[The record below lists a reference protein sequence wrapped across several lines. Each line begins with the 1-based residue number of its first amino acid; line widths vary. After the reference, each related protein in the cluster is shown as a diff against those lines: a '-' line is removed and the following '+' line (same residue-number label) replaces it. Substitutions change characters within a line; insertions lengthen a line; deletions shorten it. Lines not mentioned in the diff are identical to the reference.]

1 MDFSLFSA
9 AELRDLESKL
19 KLEIKKREHEELMR
33 ARMQIIAIAQNAGI
47 PLRDLVDD
55 SNKPRRTG
63 PPRGT
68 KVGIKFRH
76 PQLPHLQWSGRG
88 RQPVWLRDALAEGIT
103 WSALTV
109 DSLPV

>member
-9 AELRDLESKL
+9 ADLRDLESKL
-19 KLEIKKREHEELMR
+19 KLEIKKREHEEMLR
-33 ARMQIIAIAQNAGI
+33 ARLQIIAIAQNAGI
-47 PLRDLVDD
+47 PLQDLVDGA
-55 SNKPRRTG
+55 SKNRRTG

-76 PQLPHLQWSGRG
+76 PQFLHLTWSGRG
-88 RQPVWLRDALAEGIT
+88 RQPVWLRQALADGIS

-109 DSLPV
+109 DLLPV